1 VVETAGRPAGDGGG
15 NGKREDDGMKKLY
28 LRAKEFFAEVG
39 AELKKVSF
47 PTRAE
52 TVGSTSVVLIFVVV
66 VAIFLSGM
74 DAVLVKL
81 VAVLLQ

>member
-1 VVETAGRPAGDGGG
+1 M
-15 NGKREDDGMKKLY
+15 MKKLY
-28 LRAKEFFAEVG
+28 LRAREFFADVG
-39 AELKKVSF
+39 VELKKVSF

-52 TVGSTSVVLIFVVV
+52 TVGSTSVVLIFVAA
-66 VAIFLSGM
+66 VAMFLSAM

>member
-1 VVETAGRPAGDGGG
+1 
-15 NGKREDDGMKKLY
+15 MKKLY
-28 LRAKEFFAEVG
+28 LRAREFFADVG
-39 AELKKVSF
+39 VELKKVSF

-52 TVGSTSVVLIFVVV
+52 TVGSTSVVLIFVAA
-66 VAIFLSGM
+66 VAMFLSAM

>member
-1 VVETAGRPAGDGGG
+1 
-15 NGKREDDGMKKLY
+15 MKKLY

-39 AELKKVSF
+39 GELKKVSF

-52 TVGSTSVVLIFVVV
+52 TMGSTSVVLIFVVAV
-66 VAIFLSGM
+66 SIFLSAM

>member
-1 VVETAGRPAGDGGG
+1 
-15 NGKREDDGMKKLY
+15 MKKLY

-39 AELKKVSF
+39 NELKKVSF

-52 TVGSTSVVLIFVVV
+52 TMGSTSVVLIFVVA
-66 VAIFLSGM
+66 VAIFLSAM
-74 DAVLVKL
+74 DTVLVKL

>member
-1 VVETAGRPAGDGGG
+1 
-15 NGKREDDGMKKLY
+15 MKKLY

-47 PTRAE
+47 PTRTE
-52 TVGSTSVVLIFVVV
+52 TVGSTSVVLIFVMV
-66 VAIFLSGM
+66 VAIFLSAM
-74 DAVLVKL
+74 DWVLVKL

>member
-1 VVETAGRPAGDGGG
+1 
-15 NGKREDDGMKKLY
+15 MKNVY

-47 PTRAE
+47 PTKAE
-52 TVGSTSVVLIFVVV
+52 TVGSTSVVLIFVAV
-66 VAIFLSGM
+66 VAMFLSAM

>member
-1 VVETAGRPAGDGGG
+1 
-15 NGKREDDGMKKLY
+15 MKKLY

-39 AELKKVSF
+39 NELKKVSF

-52 TVGSTSVVLIFVVV
+52 TMGSTSVVLIFVVA
-66 VAIFLSGM
+66 VAIFLSAM

>member
-1 VVETAGRPAGDGGG
+1 
-15 NGKREDDGMKKLY
+15 
-28 LRAKEFFAEVG
+28 VG
-39 AELKKVSF
+39 VELKKVSF

-52 TVGSTSVVLIFVVV
+52 TVGSTSVVLIFVAA
-66 VAIFLSGM
+66 VAMFLSAM